1 VTSEHKRD
9 AIIITKRGK
18 PVASLSPTGDTG
30 GSIYGAMKGLAKIHN
45 DLTEPLG
52 AEWEALFQNRHA

>member
-1 VTSEHKRD
+1 VSRKHKRD
-9 AIIITKRGK
+9 AIIITKRGE
-18 PVASLSPTGDTG
+18 PVSRLSPTGDAG
-30 GSIYGAMKGLAKIHN
+30 GSIYWAMKGLAKIHG